1 MLATDTPLEN
11 DMSKRLTSRFPLPA
25 VDAAHP
31 PKLEKGIIAIV
42 PKAAQT
48 NDRFLSKLQ
57 QFSMDFLGPLL
68 ALLGLAK
75 KGKLTVK
82 ELVAP
87 LEAAR

>member
-48 NDRFLSKLQ
+48 NDRLSCSSLVWI
-57 QFSMDFLGPLL
+57 SL
-68 ALLGLAK
+68 ALF
-75 KGKLTVK
+75 
-82 ELVAP
+82 
-87 LEAAR
+87 

>member
-1 MLATDTPLEN
+1 
-11 DMSKRLTSRFPLPA
+11 
-25 VDAAHP
+25 
-31 PKLEKGIIAIV
+31 
-42 PKAAQT
+42 
-48 NDRFLSKLQ
+48 
-57 QFSMDFLGPLL
+57 MDFLGPLL